1 MLILDENIEQRLI
14 DDLHKVGYEKFSIRQ
29 FRAGITDIEVIEIAK
44 EKHGII
50 ITEDKDFGELFFSHQ
65 VKGCS
70 TVFLRYSKDEYPRVL
85 ENLIKVLDDILNSG
99 EMVFVTVTPTKI
111 RIRKL

>member
-1 MLILDENIEQRLI
+1 MLILDENIEKRLI
-14 DDLHKVGYEKFSIRQ
+14 DDLDKTGYEKYSIRQ

-70 TVFLRYSKDEYPRVL
+70 TVLLRYSKDEYQLVL
-85 ENLIKVLDDILNSG
+85 NNLIKVLYDILDSG
-99 EMVFVTVTPTKI
+99 KMVFVTVTATKT